1 MTDKKRPCDYTAEE
15 SKAAEP
21 KWAKNLVIFLIA
33 FAGIPL
39 LFYGPLVLLE
49 MKTGIL
55 GELFPTSN
63 RDSDCTP
70 SLFGECD

>member
-1 MTDKKRPCDYTAEE
+1 MNP
-15 SKAAEP
+15 
-21 KWAKNLVIFLIA
+21 VIFLIT

-39 LFYGPLVLLE
+39 LFHGPLVLLE

-63 RDSDCTP
+63 RDSECTP
-70 SLFGECD
+70 LLFGECD